1 MSKLLVQKRLKFH
14 ERELFSFRLVFQITK
29 KELLRIYEHL
39 KLIVLVK
46 LSLSF
51 CDDVL
56 ENKTTRIRLG
66 QAFNSQKG
74 EEKKLGIKIV
84 VKKFKA
90 I

>member
-1 MSKLLVQKRLKFH
+1 MTCIQSWPKIKNVHVNVLNVKVICEKRLKFH

-51 CDDVL
+51 SDDVL
-56 ENKTTRIRLG
+56 ENKTT
-66 QAFNSQKG
+66 
-74 EEKKLGIKIV
+74 KI
-84 VKKFKA
+84 
-90 I
+90 